1 MATGA
6 ELTYLINY
14 ARQQGVTMSELSR
27 RSNLV
32 RQAKKRRLEKSNQI
46 QKRFDELQTHGGD
59 WWNK

>member
-6 ELTYLINY
+6 ELTRLVNY
-14 ARQQGVTMSELSR
+14 ATQQGVTMSELSR

-32 RQAKKRRLEKSNQI
+32 RQAKKKRLEKSEQN
-46 QKRFDELQTHGGD
+46 QKRFEVLQASGGD

>member
-1 MATGA
+1 MATGH

-14 ARQQGVTMSELSR
+14 AKQQGVTMSELSR

-32 RQAKKRRLEKSNQI
+32 RQSKKRRLEKSNQNR
-46 QKRFDELQTHGGD
+46 KRFEELQEYGGD